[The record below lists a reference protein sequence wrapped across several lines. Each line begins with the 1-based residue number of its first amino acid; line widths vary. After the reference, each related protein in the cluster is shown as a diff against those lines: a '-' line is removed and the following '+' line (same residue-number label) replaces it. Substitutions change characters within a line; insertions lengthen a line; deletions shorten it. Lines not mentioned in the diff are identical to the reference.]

1 MMYYVVEGGGCEGKG
16 GRLKVRERVG
26 GVVRVRCEK
35 GGRELSERRLKRREK
50 GKKRKRE
57 GEKSRKR
64 LNRQIFT
71 FYPSQTRREVMS
83 NGVLWRGRVRER
95 EKKRGTS

>member
-1 MMYYVVEGGGCEGKG
+1 MCEGKG

-57 GEKSRKR
+57 
-64 LNRQIFT
+64 
-71 FYPSQTRREVMS
+71 
-83 NGVLWRGRVRER
+83 R
-95 EKKRGTS
+95 EKKERKRKEQNKAQSPDFYFLSVTNEKRGYVEWCSLERESEGAGKKEGTS